1 MTDPGLCQV
10 VPGACRL
17 TSRGV
22 PGKTAAEHLAEQPSI
37 TCAHYANKNIIK
49 NKKFQRVP
57 YVRAYEALL
66 AEGARNERPP
76 RLNTQIRIA
85 RARGTGTHA

>member
-1 MTDPGLCQV
+1 MQI
-10 VPGACRL
+10 
-17 TSRGV
+17 
-22 PGKTAAEHLAEQPSI
+22 KTLS
-37 TCAHYANKNIIK
+37 K

-66 AEGARNERPP
+66 AEGAQNGRLP